1 MIAAVNGTEFL
12 RRVRRIGKRRNIPVR
27 FEPQRG
33 KGSHGTMF
41 FGDRSTT
48 IKDRKKE
55 IGAGLL
61 SDMLRQ
67 IGLSK
72 NDL

>member
-1 MIAAVNGTEFL
+1 MITAVNGTEFL
-12 RRVRRIGKRRNIPVR
+12 RRIKRIGKCRNIPVR

-33 KGSHGTMF
+33 KGSQGTLF

-48 IKDRKKE
+48 IKDRNKD

-67 IGLSK
+67 IGLTK